1 MVSVIIVNY
10 NSTDFL
16 SDCIRSIFDSSKDVL
31 FEIIVVDNNSP
42 QRDIESFPE
51 RYPKVRFIFSST
63 NNGFGAGCNKGASA
77 ANGKYLLF
85 LNPDTILPE
94 GSLAQLV
101 EFMESEDSAGACAP
115 VYEDFDGNLVY
126 TYNRFPNFRWEFNE
140 FLGRGND
147 KVEASLLSDKRIIER
162 SGEPMRVDWLTGAC
176 LLVRRN
182 LFCEAGGFDEDYFLY
197 YEDTDIQKRISEMRA
212 GIFCIPKIRIKH
224 FVNSSVFEDKGRT
237 VYHFHINRSKMLY
250 YYKNEK
256 FFKRNVV
263 RIMMIA
269 GVLLRTVTLPFRSR
283 FESIRKEK
291 LKQYMYLLKIYFL
304 TEKGLIAYRSPN

>member
-1 MVSVIIVNY
+1 MTSIIIVNY

-16 SDCIRSIFDSSKDVL
+16 SECLKSIEEYSADVL
-31 FEIIVVDNNSP
+31 TEVIVVDNNSP
-42 QRDIESFPE
+42 HRDIESFPE
-51 RYPKVRFIFSST
+51 RYPNVRFIFSST
-63 NNGFGAGCNKGASA
+63 NNGFGAGCNEGASA
-77 ANGKYLLF
+77 ANGEYILF
-85 LNPDTILPE
+85 LNPDTILTE
-94 GSLAQLV
+94 GSLSQLV

-147 KVEASLLSDKRIIER
+147 KVEASLLSDKRITER
-162 SGEPMRVDWLTGAC
+162 SGEPMKVDWLTGAC
-176 LLVRRN
+176 LLMRRN
-182 LFCEAGGFDEDYFLY
+182 LFYEVGCFDEDFFLY
-197 YEDTDIQKRISEMRA
+197 YEDTDLQKRISEMGA

-250 YYKNEK
+250 YYKNEN

-269 GVLLRTVTLPFRSR
+269 GVLLRTATLPFRSR
-283 FESIRKEK
+283 FEGIRKEK

-304 TEKGLIAYRSPN
+304 SERGLIAYRSPN